1 MRSAPSTTTCVSCT
15 WNCCLARSAFAASVP
30 LMAFPAASVTVGE
43 TAAAFAVSPSFE
55 PNENWMLFTNGEG
68 ITSE

>member
-1 MRSAPSTTTCVSCT
+1 M
-15 WNCCLARSAFAASVP
+15 ARSAFATSVP
-30 LMAFPAASVTVGE
+30 LMASPAASVTVGE
-43 TAAAFAVSPSFE
+43 TAAAFAVSPSLE